1 MSGKSRKKTVLVVE
15 DEIDVRIFASKV
27 LEMEG
32 YNVLKAGNAEDGL
45 GLLKQNNVSL
55 VLIDLR
61 LPVLSGLWL
70 LETIKGTPK
79 ISTVPVIIL
88 TASAEA
94 SQRERAL
101 GMGAVDYLVKPIS
114 AGGIRKAVARAL
126 RPQK

>member
-1 MSGKSRKKTVLVVE
+1 MSGKPRKKTVLVVE

-32 YNVLKAGNAEDGL
+32 YNVLKVGNAEDGL
-45 GLLKQNNVSL
+45 GLLNQNNVAL
-55 VLIDLR
+55 VLVDLR

-70 LETIKGTPK
+70 LETIKSTPK
-79 ISTVPVIIL
+79 ISAIPVIIL

-114 AGGIRKAVARAL
+114 AGGIRKAVARVL
-126 RPQK
+126 RPKK